1 MARKTYNSS
10 TWDDM
15 VGSTAISGLTNNVT
29 FAGISSTGFTAPNLV
44 NQANGAWIC
53 VASQPSVSNSG
64 NLVVELLES
73 GVVKASGTIN
83 YADILLGFH
92 YVRFT
97 TPYTWATLTASAY
110 TIRIRNT
117 VSSGSL
123 GQVNTAASGP
133 WSLVTYDT
141 ASSLGTTDDPWVG
154 GFIDAGITAKTLTL
168 SGTSNQFGSG
178 TDKAMNAS
186 TQLTMG
192 AGLTIGVGATVV
204 YDQTASTTVQVRG
217 SVFVGRGS
225 VFDMRPPSSNKA
237 IISTLMFDCETANG
251 NYLLV
256 SPPNGRGGQILTP
269 GAPYDQQTTFAS
281 GVGTAA
287 NPLIVQTGWDA
298 GVGDEIVIGG
308 GTDYAKNEVR
318 YIITRNSSTSFVL
331 SNTKGGSENALT
343 QTHAVGAHIANLT
356 RNSVVTALTTTRG
369 YYVGALHDST
379 AGVSSFDNTR
389 FEYVSCTSGHGFQPT
404 NSNNTNTF
412 DNTVFYK
419 SPISGRGTVVLA
431 GLTTARTF
439 TGITLYD
446 QYGAN
451 FGGQSGVQ
459 VQTCSNQTFE
469 KILDFNAPSG
479 TTNCG
484 MISLIVSSVNNTFN
498 NCHAYGCNAINS
510 TAGYAIGIF
519 SSSGNVFNNCTVNG
533 NRQNAVYLA
542 TGTNNVFNNCNF
554 GTMANNTTD
563 INTSSGTLNTTLFNA
578 CSFASTT
585 LIAGYLANLEGSEIA
600 FQDMDGNTS
609 KHRWYTNHG
618 SFWSSGS
625 GLTDTTV
632 RTASSLALAVKP
644 EDSTSGGAVMS
655 VKIPASP
662 TSIVQFYGY
671 LYRNAT
677 FSSGV
682 LKVDLF
688 LPGNTTVTP
697 DATYTL
703 PTTTGAWLPFVLSA
717 YNSNTTSR
725 YATIRLTA
733 VSSTA
738 GAYAFLDDIYDAG
751 TGNKVAG
758 LDLWDN
764 GKISPII
771 VASDYSS
778 IPDQA
783 RVAVWSDTDTYGA
796 GTKADDLAN
805 ATAPSASAVADAVW
819 DEAKSAH
826 TTAGTYGKS
835 VADQEILTKGLY
847 GK

>member
-1 MARKTYNSS
+1 MARKTYNGS

-15 VGSTAISGLTNNVT
+15 VGSTAISNLTNNVT

-133 WSLVTYDT
+133 WSLVTYNT

-154 GFIDAGITAKTLTL
+154 GFIDAGITPITLTF

-192 AGLTIGVGATVV
+192 AGLTTGVGATVV
-204 YDQTASTTVQVRG
+204 YDQTASTTVQSRG

-225 VFDMRPPSSNKA
+225 LFDMRPPSSNKA
-237 IISTLMFDCETANG
+237 IISTLVFDCETANG

-256 SPPNGRGGQILTP
+256 SPPNGRGGQILTT
-269 GAPYDQQTTFAS
+269 GASYDQSTTFAS

-298 GVGDEIVIGG
+298 AVGDEIVIGG

-404 NSNNTNTF
+404 NNNNTNTF

-446 QYGAN
+446 QYGVN
-451 FGGQSGVQ
+451 FGGQSGAQ
-459 VQTCSNQTFE
+459 IQTCSNQTFE
-469 KILDFNAPSG
+469 KILDFNAPAG

-484 MISLIVSSVNNTFN
+484 MISLTVSSVNNTFN
-498 NCHAYGCNAINS
+498 NCHAYGCNAVNS
-510 TAGYAIGIF
+510 AAGYAIGAF
-519 SSSGNVFNNCTVNG
+519 SSSYNTFNNCTVNG
-533 NRQNAVYLA
+533 TRQNAVYLGA
-542 TGTNNVFNNCNF
+542 GTTNVFNNCNF
-554 GTMANNTTD
+554 GNMASNSID
-563 INTSSGTLNTTLFNA
+563 INNASGVLNTALFNA
-578 CSFASTT
+578 CNFASPT
-585 LIAGYLANLEGSEIA
+585 LVANYLTLLEGSDIA
-600 FQDMDGNTS
+600 FQDMDGNTD

-618 SFWSSGS
+618 SAWSSGT

-632 RTASSLALAVKP
+632 RTASSLSLVLKP
-644 EDSTSGGAVMS
+644 EDNTNGFVYSFS
-655 VKIPASP
+655 IPANPASQAG
-662 TSIVQFYGY
+662 VFGY
-671 LYRNAT
+671 LNRNGN
-677 FSSGV
+677 FSAGT
-682 LKVDLF
+682 LKVEIF
-688 LPGNTTVTP
+688 LPGNTSGVA
-697 DATYTL
+697 DASQTMS
-703 PTTTGAWLPFVLSA
+703 TTTAAQLPFNVSA
-717 YNSNTTSR
+717 YYSGSVSR
-725 YATIRLTA
+725 YATVRITA
-733 VSSTA
+733 ITATA
-738 GAYAFLDDIYDAG
+738 GAYVFVDDLYDAG
-751 TGNKVAG
+751 TANKVAG
-758 LDLWDN
+758 FDLWHN
-764 GKISPII
+764 GHPSPVM
-771 VASDYSS
+771 VAVDYSA
-778 IPDQA
+778 IPAQVWGYSDQTTSA
-783 RVAVWSDTDTYGA
+783 NTMGKRQVDTGNNVATTVLQTDT
-796 GTKADDLAN
+796 L
-805 ATAPSASAVADAVW
+805 
-819 DEAKSAH
+819 EAIN
-826 TTAGTYGKS
+826 TTLLKYVKRIFFGQK
-835 VADQEILTKGLY
+835 
-847 GK
+847 

>member
-1 MARKTYNSS
+1 MARKTYNGS

-53 VASQPSVSNSG
+53 VASQPSVGNSG

-73 GVVKASGTIN
+73 GVVKASGAIN

-141 ASSLGTTDDPWVG
+141 ASSLGTTDDPWAG
-154 GFIDAGITAKTLTL
+154 GFINAGITPVTLTL

-178 TDKAMNAS
+178 TDKSMNAS

-217 SVFVGRGS
+217 SIFVGRGG

-237 IISTLMFDCETANG
+237 IISTLIFDCETANG

-256 SPPNGRGGQILTP
+256 SPPNGRGGQILTT
-269 GAPYDQQTTFAS
+269 GASYDQSTTFAS

-298 GVGDEIVIGG
+298 DVGDEIVIGG

-318 YIITRNSSTSFVL
+318 YIITRNSPTSFVL

-369 YYVGALHDST
+369 YYVGAVNDST
-379 AGVSSFDNTR
+379 AGISSFDNTR
-389 FEYVSCTSGHGFQPT
+389 FEYVSCTSGHGFQPA
-404 NSNNTNTF
+404 NNTNPNTF

-419 SPISGRGTVVLA
+419 SPISGRGTVVLS

-451 FGGQSGVQ
+451 FSGQSGVQ
-459 VQTCSNQTFE
+459 VQTCSNQAFE

-498 NCHAYGCNAINS
+498 NCHAYGCNAVNS

-519 SSSGNVFNNCTVNG
+519 TSSNNTFNNCTVNG
-533 NRQNAVYLA
+533 TRQNAIYL
-542 TGTNNVFNNCNF
+542 GGGSGNVANNCNF
-554 GTMANNTTD
+554 GSMATNTVEIT
-563 INTSSGTLNTTLFNA
+563 NQTSTQNVMVFNSCTFTGASLVTNYLNT
-578 CSFASTT
+578 
-585 LIAGYLANLEGSEIA
+585 LEGTSIG
-600 FQDMDGNTS
+600 FQNYNNNGYS
-609 KHRWYTNHG
+609 HSWYDNHG
-618 SFWSSGS
+618 IGSSAGS

-632 RTASSLALAVKP
+632 RTASSLSLVLKP
-644 EDSTSGGAVMS
+644 EDATKGKSWTHY
-655 VKIPASP
+655 IPANAG
-662 TSIVQFYGY
+662 TNVFENGY
-671 LYRNAT
+671 VYRNAT

-682 LKVDLF
+682 VKVELW
-688 LPGNTTVTP
+688 LPTTSLSSSP
-697 DATYTL
+697 DSSYTF
-703 PTTTGAWLPFVLSA
+703 PTTTGSWLPYLISTYYSGSISGLATVKITA
-717 YNSNTTSR
+717 Y
-725 YATIRLTA
+725 TA
-733 VSSTA
+733 TA
-738 GAYAFLDDIYDAG
+738 GAYLFIDDLYDAALN
-751 TGNKVAG
+751 NKLAG
-758 LDLWDN
+758 IDIWVD
-764 GKISPII
+764 GKPSPLI
-771 VASDYSS
+771 A
-778 IPDQA
+778 
-783 RVAVWSDTDTYGA
+783 AVD
-796 GTKADDLAN
+796 
-805 ATAPSASAVADAVW
+805 ASAVPGLVW
-819 DEAKSAH
+819 NYPSTPN
-826 TTAGTYGKS
+826 TTG
-835 VADQEILTKGLY
+835 TKGEDLY
-847 GK
+847 NASTSSTAVDYINTKTKEVLTPL